1 MSNLELRNVTVSYD
15 NNINVL
21 VNYSLKINDGEFVSI
36 LGPSGC
42 GKTTT
47 LKSIIGLLDLSEGEL
62 IVGNEDFTKI
72 PVNKRNFGIV
82 FQSYALFPNMTVFGN
97 VAYGLKIRKDDAI
110 TIEKK
115 VLEMLEIVGLLEL
128 KNRKPKNLSGG
139 QRQRVALARALVV
152 KPKLLLLDE
161 PLSNLD
167 SKLRVEMRTQIKKI
181 QQELK
186 ITTVLV
192 THDQE
197 ESFSIS
203 DKVAIMNNGRI
214 EQHDTPENI
223 YTSPNSEFIADFVGF
238 KNFIRVTHNGEN
250 DYRMSNGELLIG
262 NSKCIDATKVAIR
275 PQFIETSDEDY
286 NNIVGTISVRTY
298 LGNEYQ
304 YEVDTDIGKLIVNL
318 SESTIYENGDKI
330 KLHLPKDKLILF
342 SE

>member
-15 NNINVL
+15 NYINVL

-139 QRQRVALARALVV
+139 KA
-152 KPKLLLLDE
+152 KGCSCK
-161 PLSNLD
+161 SSC
-167 SKLRVEMRTQIKKI
+167 SKT
-181 QQELK
+181 
-186 ITTVLV
+186 
-192 THDQE
+192 
-197 ESFSIS
+197 
-203 DKVAIMNNGRI
+203 
-214 EQHDTPENI
+214 
-223 YTSPNSEFIADFVGF
+223 
-238 KNFIRVTHNGEN
+238 
-250 DYRMSNGELLIG
+250 
-262 NSKCIDATKVAIR
+262 
-275 PQFIETSDEDY
+275 
-286 NNIVGTISVRTY
+286 
-298 LGNEYQ
+298 
-304 YEVDTDIGKLIVNL
+304 
-318 SESTIYENGDKI
+318 
-330 KLHLPKDKLILF
+330 
-342 SE
+342 